1 MALLTGTSLLAI
13 GGVILELA
21 AREVARK
28 SILFRVFG
36 WQPDAWTLVAI
47 AVITGASAM
56 GVSRLKPDAI
66 REARTGSAALVLFAV
81 LFAAGLAA
89 QLHVGARLQSDGF
102 YYFSY
107 LRSIAFDRD
116 VELSNDYRLLG
127 LGDKPHLFVPTPTGY
142 AQSAWTIGPAI
153 VWSPFFAAGHI
164 VATRLGRTNPN
175 VSTDGISFPYRQA
188 VCIAGLFY
196 ALVGCWFCYQ
206 IAARIIEERLAAI
219 ATTVT
224 VMGSFMIWYIVKEP
238 SMTHAPSM
246 AAVAAFTWGWLI
258 TRDPARGGFA
268 RTPRQ
273 WAWLGLFAGFMTL
286 IRWQNALFAVLP
298 AIDALSMLV
307 VAGRAGDRDRAV
319 RTLGLGAL
327 FTLCATLGFV
337 PQMIAWK
344 SIYGSWLA
352 VSPVGPQIR
361 WWDPHIV
368 DILFSSRNGL
378 FSWSPVIYLG
388 AAGLVM
394 LAAGAVRGSRY
405 GPAAQ
410 RAVAVPML
418 IAVTLMIYFNAAVQD
433 WWGSAG
439 FGGRRF
445 DGTIPMFSLGLAAF
459 LSWAVAWAARHPV
472 RVVGTAGAILVGWNL
487 ALMSAAQD
495 GIVRIGEPVSFGDT
509 SAAQA
514 RALHRWIGNPFTYPA
529 SLAFALRNGLPPS
542 RYDLLGVNRILGD
555 PLRPYGGVDIGAGDE
570 WVLEDGWHS
579 AEREGARTSFRWASS
594 PASLLMPLDHPA
606 ALALQIRLHAFGY
619 PGAAPQTL
627 TVTVNGRALP
637 SQVISPD
644 WETIEIDTDQDLWRS
659 GVNRLRFDFDWA
671 TRPVD
676 VGIGGDRRNL
686 SAAVDY
692 VRVAKR

>member
-1 MALLTGTSLLAI
+1 MSLLAV

-21 AREVARK
+21 SREVARQ
-28 SILFRVFG
+28 SILFRVIG
-36 WQPDAWTLVAI
+36 WRPDPPTLVAAAAMVGAL
-47 AVITGASAM
+47 AVAL
-56 GVSRLKPDAI
+56 SRLNPDAT
-66 REARTGSAALVLFAV
+66 ARTRSRPPVLLLFAV

-89 QLHVGARLQSDGF
+89 QLHFGARLQSDGF
-102 YYFSY
+102 YYFAY

-116 VELSNDYRLLG
+116 VEFSNDYRLLG
-127 LGDKPHLFVPTPTGY
+127 LGDKAHLFVPTPTGY

-153 VWSPFFAAGHI
+153 VWAPFFATGHI
-164 VATRLGRTNPN
+164 VATRLGATDPN
-175 VSTDGISFPYRQA
+175 VSANGISFPYRQA
-188 VCIAGLFY
+188 VCVAGLFY
-196 ALVGCWFCYQ
+196 ALVGGWFCYR
-206 IAARIIEERLAAI
+206 IAAHLIEERLAAL
-219 ATTVT
+219 ATAVTVT
-224 VMGSFMIWYIVKEP
+224 GSFMIWYIVKEP

-246 AAVAAFTWGWLI
+246 ATVAAFTWGWLI

-268 RTPRQ
+268 RTTRQ
-273 WAWLGLFAGFMTL
+273 WAWLGLLAGFMTL

-298 AIDALSMLV
+298 AIDALSMLI
-307 VAGRAGDRDRAV
+307 VAVRAGDRDRV
-319 RTLGLGAL
+319 MRTLGLGAL
-327 FTLCATLGFV
+327 FTLCATIGFV

-378 FSWSPVIYLG
+378 FSWSPVLYLG

-394 LAAGAVRGSRY
+394 LAAGAVRASRY
-405 GPAAQ
+405 GRAAQ
-410 RAVAVPML
+410 RAVALPML
-418 IAVTLMIYFNAAVQD
+418 IAVALMIYFNATVQD

-445 DGTIPMFSLGLAAF
+445 DGTIPMFALGFAAF

-472 RVVGTAGAILVGWNL
+472 RVVGAAAAILVAWNL

-495 GIVRIGEPVSFGDT
+495 GVVRIGESVSFGDT

-514 RALHRWIGNPFTYPA
+514 RALHRWLGNPFTYPA

-542 RYDLLGVNRILGD
+542 RYDLLGVNRFLGD

-570 WVLEDGWHS
+570 WVLENGWHA
-579 AEREGARTSFRWASS
+579 AEREGDRTSFRWASS
-594 PASLLMPLDHPA
+594 PATLLIPLDHPA
-606 ALALQIRLHAFGY
+606 PLALQIRVHALGY

-627 TVTVNGRALP
+627 TVTVNGHALRP
-637 SQVISPD
+637 QAVGPD
-644 WETIEIDTDQDLWRS
+644 WETIAIETEEDVWRS
-659 GVNRLRFDFDWA
+659 GVNRLRFDFAWTA
-671 TRPVD
+671 RPLD
-676 VGIGGDRRNL
+676 VGIGGDARLL

-692 VRVAKR
+692 VRVSRR